1 MRETFPDYDQQ
12 VMHGIDRRIDE
23 EVSRLEGRL
32 LSLSPG
38 GLGAY
43 CLGCCE
49 RLLPNYAAFHR
60 TSRVGDYPRL
70 RSLIDG
76 GWSALAGDR
85 AAAGSHSRR
94 ELDEI
99 DFVLDAQTSELAVH
113 AANAVHATET
123 TLACLPQCSGDA
135 ASQCYGIVLRDL
147 VNYLLNSCLE
157 AELAFNQAAELV
169 FSTEKWSDE
178 VRLHARLA
186 ETLGSSA
193 ALAPAKVS
201 EARAIALNGG
211 VSNIGLRL
219 S

>member
-1 MRETFPDYDQQ
+1 MRMTFPDYDEE
-12 VMHGIDRRIDE
+12 VMHAVDRRIDE
-23 EVSRLEGRL
+23 EVSRLDGRL
-32 LSLSPG
+32 LSVPPG
-38 GLGAY
+38 GLGTY

-60 TSRVGDYPRL
+60 VSRVGDYPRL

-76 GWSALAGDR
+76 AWSALAADQ
-85 AAAGSHSRR
+85 AAVGSHSR

-123 TLACLPQCSGDA
+123 ALACLPRCSGDA

-147 VNYLLNSCLE
+147 VNYLLQSCLE
-157 AELAFNQAAELV
+157 AELAFNQAAEFV
-169 FSTEKWSDE
+169 FSTEKWSNE
-178 VRLHARLA
+178 VRLNARLA
-186 ETLGSSA
+186 ETLGASA
-193 ALAPAKVS
+193 ALAPAKVNA
-201 EARAIALNGG
+201 ARAIAVNGG

>member
-1 MRETFPDYDQQ
+1 VTFPDYDQE
-12 VMHGIDRRIDE
+12 VMQAIDRRIDE
-23 EVSRLEGRL
+23 EVSRLDGRL
-32 LSLSPG
+32 LSLPPA

-49 RLLPNYAAFHR
+49 RLLPNYAAFQR
-60 TSRVGDYPRL
+60 DSRVGDYPRL

-85 AAAGSHSRR
+85 AAAGPYSR

-99 DFVLDAQTSELAVH
+99 DFVLDSQTSELAVH

-147 VNYLLNSCLE
+147 VNYLLHSCLQ
-157 AELAFNQAAELV
+157 ADLAFKQAAEFV
-169 FSTEKWSDE
+169 FSTEKWNDE

-186 ETLGSSA
+186 ETLGASA
-193 ALAPAKVS
+193 ALAPAKLNQ
-201 EARAIALNGG
+201 ARTIALNGG